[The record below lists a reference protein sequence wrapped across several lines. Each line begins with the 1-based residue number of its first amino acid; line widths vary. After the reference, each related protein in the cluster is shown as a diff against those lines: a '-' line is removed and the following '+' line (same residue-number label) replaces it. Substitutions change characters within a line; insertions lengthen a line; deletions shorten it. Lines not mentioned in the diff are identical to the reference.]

1 MVMNVLW
8 VSHFLLFPESG
19 FGALQ
24 RSRNLLIEL
33 SKRHRVTLL
42 SYYRDV
48 DLQATTDVDMAR
60 LDLERVCDHVELIYL
75 PFSQSQKVKTGIQS
89 VLFGRP
95 HSVALYRTAHLMQRA
110 KELVRTRSI
119 DVLHVD
125 TLGLMDDVVERLP
138 VRLKTL
144 THHNVESHM
153 MGRRAEKE
161 SDPFKRWAYA
171 HETNK
176 LRRYEHRICPRYDLN
191 VMVSELD
198 EISLRRHTPRV
209 QSVVIPNGVDCR
221 YFSFVERTLESKSLI
236 FAGGLDWYPNADAV
250 RFMCLEIWPAL
261 RQRFPNLTLD
271 IIGRNASHD
280 LTRLTQTT
288 PGVRLHGYVPDV
300 RPYVRRANIFVC
312 PIRDG
317 GGTRL
322 KILDAMAQGIP
333 IVATTMACEGLGM
346 KHGEQVLYAD
356 TAQEYVM
363 MIDRLLS
370 DQALCSHL
378 SRTARRFVE
387 EHYSFTKV
395 GEKLS
400 ETYQQALWAKKG

>member
-33 SKRHRVTLL
+33 AKRHQVTLL

-48 DLQATTDVDMAR
+48 DLQATRDVEVAR
-60 LDLERVCDHVELIYL
+60 LDLERVCNHVELIHL
-75 PFSQSQKVKTGIQS
+75 PFSQVQKIKTGIQS

-95 HSVALYRTAHLMQRA
+95 HSVTLYRTTQLMQRA
-110 KELVRTRSI
+110 DELVRTRGI
-119 DVLHVD
+119 DVVHVD
-125 TLGLMDDVVERLP
+125 TLGLMDDVIEKLP
-138 VRLKTL
+138 VRLKAL

-161 SDPFKRWAYA
+161 PDPIKRWAYA
-171 HETNK
+171 HETAK
-176 LRRYEHRICPRYDLN
+176 LRRYEQRVCPQYDLN

-198 EISLRRHTPRV
+198 EMSLRRHIPHV
-209 QSVVIPNGVDCR
+209 QSVVIPNGVDCC
-221 YFSFVERTLESKSLI
+221 YFAFAERTLESKSLI
-236 FAGGLDWYPNADAV
+236 FTGGLDWYPNADAV

-271 IIGRNASHD
+271 IIGRNASND
-280 LTRLTQTT
+280 LTRLVQTT

-300 RPYVRRANIFVC
+300 RPYVRRAHMFVC

-333 IVATTMACEGLGM
+333 IVATTIACEGLGM
-346 KHGEQVLYAD
+346 KHGEHVLYAN

-370 DQALCSHL
+370 DPALCSQL
-378 SRTARRFVE
+378 SLSGRRFVE
-387 EHYSFTKV
+387 EHYSFAKV
-395 GEKLS
+395 GDKLS
-400 ETYQQALWAKKG
+400 EIYQQALRAKKG